1 MGPCPRP
8 RPAPR
13 PDPVTGAAVDQVGSA
28 DAPTD
33 RTAAVASTDAG
44 EPNPNPDLSGDTD
57 EGEVPEGQKAPDAR

>member
-1 MGPCPRP
+1 M
-8 RPAPR
+8 
-13 PDPVTGAAVDQVGSA
+13 TGAAVDQVGSA